1 MEIKL
6 RVKPIPMSKGYFVIR
21 FDILHDEQSII
32 FKEEI
37 YMEMNLNIVEQ
48 YSSVRQIW

>member
-1 MEIKL
+1 MEVKL
-6 RVKPIPMSKGYFVIR
+6 RYEEIPMSEKFYIIR

-48 YSSVRQIW
+48 LGSVRQIW